1 MDNISALN
9 SLLHYNNADFI
20 ILSSIQANGHVFKK
34 LRICHQAAAKFSR
47 IPFHLQ
53 GKETL
58 LFS

>member
-9 SLLHYNNADFI
+9 SLLYCNNADFI
-20 ILSSIQANGHVFKK
+20 ILSSIQADGHVFKK
-34 LRICHQAAAKFSR
+34 LHIRCQAAAKISH